1 MIGQIEKV
9 EGLLDGTYRI
19 ALLTH
24 QKPDIQPLIDK
35 PVNISITEQKRH
47 RSLDANAYY
56 WVLLS
61 KLAEHMGVSKPFCHN
76 FLLNRYGQI
85 EVIDGRAVYVVLCE
99 TDTVQKRVEED
110 SFLHLR
116 PTAQVKDGTDGRQY
130 RTYML
135 LKGSHE
141 YNTKEMSCLIN
152 GLVSECKEVGIET
165 LPDKEIERMMQH
177 YKQKQAEAH
186 EHLEKND

>member
-24 QKPDIQPLIDK
+24 QKPDIQPLMDK
-35 PVNISITEQKRH
+35 PVNIYITEQKRH

-76 FLLNRYGQI
+76 FLLGRYGQI
-85 EVIDGRAVYVVLCE
+85 EVFGGKPVFVVIPE
-99 TDTVQKRVEED
+99 TEDATREAQED
-110 SFLHLR
+110 SFVHLR
-116 PTAQVKDGTDGRQY
+116 ATAQTKEGRDGLLY
-130 RTYML
+130 RTYMML
-135 LKGSHE
+135 RGSST
-141 YNTKEMSCLIN
+141 YDTAEMSKLID
-152 GLVSECKEVGIET
+152 GLVSECKECGIET
-165 LPDKEIERMMQH
+165 LTPQEIERMMQE
-177 YKQKQAEAH
+177 YAR
-186 EHLEKND
+186 KNKGTSVQP